1 MAHVDRGAGRPPPG
15 AYGAREGLRM
25 AGVDRRAA
33 VELQERAP
41 RLRPLPAQRAAR
53 PSREPLRR
61 HDHAL
66 PQGFLRSHTGDPMKL
81 YGFWRS
87 LATYRVNVALALKG
101 MKVDEEVSIDLLKGQ
116 QLNPDYRAV
125 NPQAVVPSLV
135 LDDGGPP
142 LFQSLAILEYL
153 EETQPQPPLLPKD
166 PRGRARVRGLALISA
181 ADGHPLVV
189 PRIRAYMEKELK
201 LDEPTRNKWLAH
213 WSMEALKA
221 IESHLAKEKETG
233 RFSHGDTPTIADICL
248 AGQVIGATAYFKC
261 DISGVATVKRVYDE
275 CMKIDAFSRFH
286 PLKQPGAPSHA

>member
-1 MAHVDRGAGRPPPG
+1 
-15 AYGAREGLRM
+15 
-25 AGVDRRAA
+25 
-33 VELQERAP
+33 
-41 RLRPLPAQRAAR
+41 
-53 PSREPLRR
+53 
-61 HDHAL
+61 
-66 PQGFLRSHTGDPMKL
+66 MKL

-233 RFSHGDTPTIADICL
+233 RFSHGDSPTIADICL

-261 DISGVATVKRVYDE
+261 DISGVPTVKRVYDE

-286 PLKQPGAPSHA
+286 PLKQPGAPSH